1 MPGLKFGG
9 VIPGIALCAAIAA
22 VAWVL
27 QGAYVD
33 AIVLAI
39 VLGAVVRT
47 VWKPG
52 DRWLPGIRISGH
64 FLLEV
69 AVVLLGAS
77 VDAALVA
84 RAGPRLLGGVVVIVA
99 VTLVLGYAAGR
110 ALGLHHRLALLVATG
125 NAICGNSAIAAIA
138 PVIDADGDDVAASI
152 AFTAVLGV
160 AAVLGLPALGRAL
173 GLTEI
178 QYGALAGLTVYA
190 VPQVLAATLP
200 VSAASAQIGTIVK
213 LTRVLMLGPVVIA
226 LSLARGGKRPGMHR
240 LVPWFVVGFVLM
252 GVARTAG
259 LLPAWLPVPLRT
271 VATMLTV
278 LSMAALGL
286 AVDVRALARVGG
298 RVIASVIAALA
309 ILLGSSLVLVQ
320 HSEMRVALS
329 TGGGDAP
336 GLNAV
341 IRAAVLA
348 AVNRDWEV
356 LGIKRGFAGL
366 LGEDDVVALT
376 RESVR
381 GIGHLGGTIL
391 HTTNRGNP
399 LKYERAGIT
408 TDRSDELIAN
418 ARNLGIDAV
427 ITIGGDGSLAI
438 AQRLHE
444 KGLHVIGVPKTIDND
459 VSGTVTTFGFDTA
472 VNTAIEAVD
481 RLHTTAESHDRVIVM
496 EVMGRHAGFIA
507 LHTGLAASAD
517 VILIPEIP
525 YDIDSVCEKVR
536 ERDRAGRLFSI
547 IVVAEG
553 AYPTGGSATTSVG
566 GVAGPLARLIQ
577 EKTGKETRWLVLG
590 HLQRGG
596 MPTGYDRLLATRF
609 GGAAVRA
616 VADGKWGH
624 MVALQS
630 PRIVTIPIE
639 QVLAQPKRV
648 DPRSDTVLT
657 AREMGIS
664 FGD

>member
-1 MPGLKFGG
+1 
-9 VIPGIALCAAIAA
+9 
-22 VAWVL
+22 
-27 QGAYVD
+27 
-33 AIVLAI
+33 
-39 VLGAVVRT
+39 
-47 VWKPG
+47 
-52 DRWLPGIRISGH
+52 
-64 FLLEV
+64 
-69 AVVLLGAS
+69 
-77 VDAALVA
+77 
-84 RAGPRLLGGVVVIVA
+84 
-99 VTLVLGYAAGR
+99 
-110 ALGLHHRLALLVATG
+110 
-125 NAICGNSAIAAIA
+125 
-138 PVIDADGDDVAASI
+138 
-152 AFTAVLGV
+152 
-160 AAVLGLPALGRAL
+160 
-173 GLTEI
+173 
-178 QYGALAGLTVYA
+178 
-190 VPQVLAATLP
+190 
-200 VSAASAQIGTIVK
+200 
-213 LTRVLMLGPVVIA
+213 
-226 LSLARGGKRPGMHR
+226 
-240 LVPWFVVGFVLM
+240 
-252 GVARTAG
+252 
-259 LLPAWLPVPLRT
+259 
-271 VATMLTV
+271 
-278 LSMAALGL
+278 
-286 AVDVRALARVGG
+286 
-298 RVIASVIAALA
+298 
-309 ILLGSSLVLVQ
+309 
-320 HSEMRVALS
+320 MRVAIS

-366 LGEDDVVALT
+366 LGEDDVVTLT

-391 HTTNRGNP
+391 RTTNRGNP
-399 LKYERAGIT
+399 LRYERAGVT
-408 TDRSDELIAN
+408 VDRSDELIAN
-418 ARNLGIDAV
+418 ARAHGIDAV
-427 ITIGGDGSLAI
+427 ISIGGDGSLAI
-438 AQRLHE
+438 AQKLFE

-496 EVMGRHAGFIA
+496 EVMGRHSGFIA

-525 YDIDSVCEKVR
+525 YDIDSVCDKVR

-547 IVVAEG
+547 VVVAEG
-553 AYPTGGSATTSVG
+553 VRDGGAEFI
-566 GVAGPLARLIQ
+566 ARLIQ

-630 PRIVTIPIE
+630 PRIVTIPIA

-648 DPRSDTVLT
+648 DPHSDTVLT